1 MPTLFLARIGKL
13 RFEQIIILITI
24 NKLAKCSYRYYSN
37 ITFLPFQSKYI
48 IGYAIGTH
56 MLTAKLDMSY
66 IFIHNSRHKFFEQK
80 SCKKQKIRYFVS
92 HKNLIRLYHPRTVS
106 SRDVFTNYIIIL
118 KIATAIF
125 SEKNCNKR
133 ASFLDFYVMHLSP
146 LLLLICRV
154 LFTNK
159 KILSK

>member
-1 MPTLFLARIGKL
+1 MYLVRTGLQLSLVCHIFSY
-13 RFEQIIILITI
+13 LIRGI
-24 NKLAKCSYRYYSN
+24 NSLNRKIA
-37 ITFLPFQSKYI
+37 
-48 IGYAIGTH
+48 
-56 MLTAKLDMSY
+56 
-66 IFIHNSRHKFFEQK
+66 
-80 SCKKQKIRYFVS
+80 KQKKVQYFAN
-92 HKNLIRLYHPRTVS
+92 HKYLIRLYHPRTIS
-106 SRDVFTNYIIIL
+106 SRDVLTNYIIIL

-159 KILSK
+159 KFLNKWNSFCKICISLIHCTYTEVC